1 MYNLEESKV
10 LKYFFFFTI
19 IRAMFASR
27 KSREMFTCD
36 DEISCILIADN
47 CERAKVFFSRNDK
60 IVHFNFLWDALL
72 CVLNMCVTASYFFST
87 WGWSSLTKFNFKF
100 PTMCSKCYACCRFF
114 CDSSTL
120 LLIFSWFSFF
130 FVKNLNTSVDDF
142 FFFLADW
149 YISNKVTVVKYLNI
163 SLHHHHHH
171 HLRRNDDGVIVSARV
186 FFHV

>member
-1 MYNLEESKV
+1 MEESKV
-10 LKYFFFFTI
+10 LKFFFTI
-19 IRAMFASR
+19 IRARYLRLGKAERSAL
-27 KSREMFTCD
+27 FTCD
-36 DEISCILIADN
+36 VEISCILIADN
-47 CERAKVFFSRNDK
+47 YEKAKVFFSRNDQ

-72 CVLNMCVTASYFFST
+72 LCVLNKCVTSFYFFST

-114 CDSSTL
+114 CDSLTL

-163 SLHHHHHH
+163 SLHHHHH
-171 HLRRNDDGVIVSARV
+171 LRRNDDGVIVSARV